1 MLFGFGSIYYHSSAP
16 LFCERLWRK
25 NVSLS
30 DRHSL
35 RRLSEEMQRL
45 PGLLAPGAAKE
56 KAAGKRSRGWLARR
70 AFFNLNFKQRFV
82 FDLALVL
89 AMVLDTWVLL
99 AIMASSEPLCTKSN
113 HATDWLQS
121 LIRASEQ
128 LVPHHTST
136 LRTWMFRL

>member
-1 MLFGFGSIYYHSSAP
+1 MTLPCFRIHLLIYCSTS
-16 LFCERLWRK
+16 LSTGQKL
-25 NVSLS
+25 SLS
-30 DRHSL
+30 DRHPL

-45 PGLLAPGAAKE
+45 PGLLASGAADKT
-56 KAAGKRSRGWLARR
+56 AGILLPGDGSTCGL
-70 AFFNLNFKQRFV
+70 FLFKQRFV

-113 HATDWLQS
+113 HATDWLQN
-121 LIRASEQ
+121 LIGASEQ
-128 LVPHHTST
+128 LVPHRTST